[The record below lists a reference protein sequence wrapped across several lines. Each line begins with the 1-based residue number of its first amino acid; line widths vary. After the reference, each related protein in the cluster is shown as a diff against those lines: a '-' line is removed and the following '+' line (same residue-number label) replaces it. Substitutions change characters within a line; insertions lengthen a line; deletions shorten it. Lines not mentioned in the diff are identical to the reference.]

1 MAFFCLK
8 HHLFVVP
15 FALLSLSVAATA
27 CGSGAPPHKHPTPL
41 SATEHEQQAVAHD
54 KEAQISN
61 ERVEPTQ
68 DKDGTH
74 CIDQNQ
80 EPLYSGGER
89 TKVMMPCWT
98 RAERNASYLQDA
110 EAHRKAA
117 REHREWAHHLVE
129 LEQTAC
135 SRLTPR
141 EREVSPLSR
150 QPDILSVEEYRESG
164 ELLGAKITLRKV
176 KGLDKEWLLAS
187 IGCHQ
192 ARAAKLGYDKKF
204 MPLSPLALAKT
215 SSSVNESTKTITATL
230 RSSDPIIAAQIYG
243 RAARV
248 LEQGQ

>member
-1 MAFFCLK
+1 MVSRMRLRVLSLSLSF
-8 HHLFVVP
+8 
-15 FALLSLSVAATA
+15 LSLSVVATA
-27 CGSGAPPHKHPTPL
+27 CGSGSPPHKHPAAL
-41 SATEHEQQAVAHD
+41 SATEHEEHAVAHD

-61 ERVEPTQ
+61 ERVEPSE
-68 DKDGTH
+68 DKDGTR

-98 RAERNASYLQDA
+98 RAERNASYLRDA
-110 EAHRKAA
+110 EANRKAA
-117 REHREWAHHLVE
+117 RDHREWARNLVE
-129 LEQTAC
+129 LETTAC
-135 SRLTPR
+135 NRLTPT
-141 EREVSPLSR
+141 ERETSPLSR

-204 MPLSPLALAKT
+204 MPLSPLALPRT
-215 SSSVNESTKTITATL
+215 SSSVTEVTDTTITATL
-230 RSSDPIIAAQIYG
+230 RSSDPIVAAQIYG

-248 LEQGQ
+248 LEERK